1 MHILLKKMRK
11 HTFTSSLMYD
21 AVDTPAVETK
31 RKIQNIFII
40 IDVILYTSGIEQF
53 RELYIL
59 YFRKQVHVF
68 ILKNYFLELLYRY
81 FYSYRYC
88 YITCKLFA
96 KKRDIR

>member
-1 MHILLKKMRK
+1 MRK
-11 HTFTSSLMYD
+11 HTFTSSRIYD
-21 AVDTPAVETK
+21 AGYTLAVETK
-31 RKIQNIFII
+31 RKIQRIVSI

-59 YFRKQVHVF
+59 YFRKQVFVF
-68 ILKNYFLELLYRY
+68 ILKNYFLELRYRY

-96 KKRDIR
+96 KKERHSLKS